1 MVAVKKIK
9 KLAAVHDAI
18 TAGKLW
24 KIISNKSRVHHHR
37 TENAFH
43 RKDFWNAIVFEY
55 QHTLL
60 DLLSR
65 PSAWASSHLRFCYL
79 YQRRP
84 PSRLRQRLDNHV
96 HMPHEG
102 GCCRN
107 GHMLLTTWLRV
118 NHSAVPVSKKISK
131 HYNNFSFHFES
142 NFFYIDNVFM
152 VLHGGPIENSS
163 VLFIYAEYVGSGF

>member
-1 MVAVKKIK
+1 MMPLLLESCDKLFQTKVEFTTIELKMHFSEKIFET
-9 KLAAVHDAI
+9 L
-18 TAGKLW
+18 LF
-24 KIISNKSRVHHHR
+24 SNINKR
-37 TENAFH
+37 
-43 RKDFWNAIVFEY
+43 
-55 QHTLL
+55 TLL

-96 HMPHEG
+96 RMPHEG

-118 NHSAVPVSKKISK
+118 NHSAVPVNKRKSK
-131 HYNNFSFHFES
+131 HYSGFFHFES
-142 NFFYIDNVFM
+142 NSFFYIDNVFM

-163 VLFIYAEYVGSGF
+163 VLFIYAEYVGSRF

>member
-1 MVAVKKIK
+1 MLLLECCDKLSHTKVDFTTIK
-9 KLAAVHDAI
+9 LKMHLYEKNFE
-18 TAGKLW
+18 TKYQ
-24 KIISNKSRVHHHR
+24 R
-37 TENAFH
+37 TS
-43 RKDFWNAIVFEY
+43 
-55 QHTLL
+55 L
-60 DLLSR
+60 DLLWR

-84 PSRLRQRLDNHV
+84 PSRLRQRLHNHV

-118 NHSAVPVSKKISK
+118 NHSGVPVNKRKSK
-131 HYNNFSFHFES
+131 HYSGFFHFES
-142 NFFYIDNVFM
+142 NSFFYIDNVFM

-163 VLFIYAEYVGSGF
+163 VLFIYAEYVGSRF

>member
-1 MVAVKKIK
+1 MMPMQLLESSD
-9 KLAAVHDAI
+9 KLFQ
-18 TAGKLW
+18 T
-24 KIISNKSRVHHHR
+24 RVDFTTTMHR
-37 TENAFH
+37 TENAFL

-55 QHTLL
+55 QKRTWL

-96 HMPHEG
+96 RMPHEG

-118 NHSAVPVSKKISK
+118 NHSGVPVNKRKSK
-131 HYNNFSFHFES
+131 HYSGFFHFES
-142 NFFYIDNVFM
+142 NSFFYIDNVFM

-163 VLFIYAEYVGSGF
+163 VLFIYAEYVGSRF